1 MSKKRAPLSDDVQ
14 VTVEILPSG
23 ASLDS
28 LAALDRLHGAT
39 KEVTDVPPPGARYR
53 AEIEPMLAAAKKT
66 LREIDAVQKAYAPLL
81 REISRLN
88 FDALLR
94 AGFPADMVNAL
105 HSAVR
110 DASSAG
116 IRRTL
121 WKQIEEAEDLR
132 SPRLDEVDARRLATS
147 ITRYIEGWKDGAA
160 HVTERLKAVEA
171 LLKRFAD
178 FDKKGLRPRISL
190 PKEPP
195 LSEPL
200 QTESL

>member
-53 AEIEPMLAAAKKT
+53 TEIEPVLAAAKKT
-66 LREIDAVQKAYAPLL
+66 LREIEAVEKAYAPLL

-94 AGFPADMVNAL
+94 AGFPADMVNGL
-105 HSAVR
+105 HSAVM
-110 DASSAG
+110 AISSAG

-121 WKQIEEAEDLR
+121 WTAIEDANDLS
-132 SPRLDEVDARRLATS
+132 SPRLDEVDARRLAAS
-147 ITRYIEGWKDGAA
+147 ITRRIEGWKDAA
-160 HVTERLKAVEA
+160 ARLTERLKAVEA

-178 FDKKGLRPRISL
+178 FDKTGLRPRVSL
-190 PKEPP
+190 PKLPP
-195 LSEPL
+195 LPEPL